1 MMLTMVMVAA
11 VVVVV
16 VSNLSDGMG
25 TKKGWNNNKYL

>member
-1 MMLTMVMVAA
+1 MMMLTMVMVAA
-11 VVVVV
+11 VVVV